1 MSLLPRIIKQI
12 KSNMTAINR
21 NNAFQ
26 NLNFTHIQYQLALKD
41 LFAITSAN
49 YGLCHVQSK
58 QTTIRYV
65 SSTLK
70 FIPKKSDS
78 ITLFTPNPFLVA
90 LVIFRK

>member
-26 NLNFTHIQYQLALKD
+26 NLYFTHIQYQLALKD

-49 YGLCHVQSK
+49 YGLCHAQSK

-70 FIPKKSDS
+70 FIPKKIRLNNS
-78 ITLFTPNPFLVA
+78 IHTQS
-90 LVIFRK
+90 IFGCSGYL